1 MNILLIGCLVGTLG
15 IVIIIIVTMRLD
27 NKRMEADLDFYIND
41 ALRIQK
47 RNKK

>member
-15 IVIIIIVTMRLD
+15 IVIIIIVAMRLD
-27 NKRMEADLDFYIND
+27 NKRMEEDLDFYMND
-41 ALRIQK
+41 ALRIQR